1 MMALFTAHCRPPP
14 YRLGFCCLCLGL
26 GGCCCILR
34 FGRLML
40 PPGAVVA
47 DAAALLAAPLPLSL
61 SLSLPLLLRL
71 ASLVAFL
78 CARPRGLDA
87 ERLGDG
93 VPALRHDDIRESKAQ
108 ADSCGLRSTRA
119 ASTVGDGAVGD
130 GAVGDGAVGD
140 GAGGDGTGGDGVGG
154 GGVIPVGAL
163 VGASVGVVGALVGAL
178 VGASV
183 VANKPGA
190 DVRGRRSGG
199 FGGDWRGR
207 LDGATWW
214 LCYCPGE
221 RKVSDHSACIQ
232 SKYESNTPDG
242 APYRVKQEGSATT
255 MNSTKDSRQRGK
267 LVRYCPGRKKEIQ
280 RRVRALKSK
289 YEVNNGP
296 GIHGARAPH
305 PLR

>member
-1 MMALFTAHCRPPP
+1 MVAVFRCPPSCAPPP
-14 YRLGFCCLCLGL
+14 PTSPLVGRS
-26 GGCCCILR
+26 GG
-34 FGRLML
+34 
-40 PPGAVVA
+40 AW
-47 DAAALLAAPLPLSL
+47 S
-61 SLSLPLLLRL
+61 
-71 ASLVAFL
+71 
-78 CARPRGLDA
+78 
-87 ERLGDG
+87 
-93 VPALRHDDIRESKAQ
+93 
-108 ADSCGLRSTRA
+108 
-119 ASTVGDGAVGD
+119 
-130 GAVGDGAVGD
+130 
-140 GAGGDGTGGDGVGG
+140 VGG
-154 GGVIPVGAL
+154 GLSGAPWW
-163 VGASVGVVGALVGAL
+163 SRKQRRRHT
-178 VGASV
+178 
-183 VANKPGA
+183 ANKPGA
-190 DVRGRRSGG
+190 GVGGRLGGG

-207 LDGATWW
+207 LGGATWW
-214 LCYCPGE
+214 LCYCPGG

>member
-1 MMALFTAHCRPPP
+1 M
-14 YRLGFCCLCLGL
+14 
-26 GGCCCILR
+26 
-34 FGRLML
+34 
-40 PPGAVVA
+40 
-47 DAAALLAAPLPLSL
+47 
-61 SLSLPLLLRL
+61 
-71 ASLVAFL
+71 
-78 CARPRGLDA
+78 
-87 ERLGDG
+87 
-93 VPALRHDDIRESKAQ
+93 
-108 ADSCGLRSTRA
+108 
-119 ASTVGDGAVGD
+119 
-130 GAVGDGAVGD
+130 
-140 GAGGDGTGGDGVGG
+140 
-154 GGVIPVGAL
+154 
-163 VGASVGVVGALVGAL
+163 

-296 GIHGARAPH
+296 GIHGTTDSGQPGSNGSNAILKLAIERRIGSHRSERERRKECPFWSQTGGLAALWLRGAPRRGGKPRLQPVPAPRQH
-305 PLR
+305 A